1 VSLLAHVLVP
11 VANAEDAHNTARAL
25 ARYDP
30 ERVTVVHVVE
40 KGGGV
45 PDKTPVEQSEQE
57 AAEAF
62 EAFRETLPDVA
73 TEVRYGP
80 DVVDTVLETADDL
93 DATVVAFLPRGGSR
107 FVQLLSGDRTLDL
120 VTAGERPVLAL
131 PTPDTGGLDG

>member
-1 VSLLAHVLVP
+1 MSLLAHVLVP
-11 VANAEDAHNTARAL
+11 VANADDARNTAAAL

-62 EAFRETLPDVA
+62 EAFADTFPDAETA
-73 TEVRYGP
+73 VRYDT
-80 DVVDTVLETADDL
+80 DVVDAVFDAAADL
-93 DATVVAFLPRGGSR
+93 DVTVVAFLPRGGSR

-120 VTAGERPVLAL
+120 VTTGDRPVLTL
-131 PTPDTGGLDG
+131 PRPDGGDLDG